1 MPSKDNQ
8 MIFKE
13 TSRSI
18 LNWLTPSIFHA
29 LIAFT
34 SFALLGIAFYMEYEM
49 GLEPCPLCML
59 QRIMFFIVG
68 VIALISY
75 LHKSKTAIKH
85 YALAITI
92 FSILGAALSIRHLY
106 LQNIPEDQLP
116 ACLPGLSYMV
126 EVFPWQEIMSAMIM
140 GTGECGDV
148 VWQFL
153 GLSIPGWTL
162 VAFAGIAIINFVI
175 FCRFRKQ

>member
-1 MPSKDNQ
+1 MPSKENK

-13 TSRSI
+13 TSQSI
-18 LNWLTPSIFHA
+18 LNKLPISTFHA

-34 SFALLGIAFYMEYEM
+34 SFALLGVAFYMEYEM

-68 VIALISY
+68 VIALISF
-75 LHKSKTAIKH
+75 LHKSRPAIKH
-85 YALAITI
+85 YALAISI
-92 FSILGAALSIRHLY
+92 FSVLGAALSIRHIY
-106 LQNIPEDQLP
+106 LQNLPEELLP

-148 VWQFL
+148 LWTFL

-162 VAFAGIAIINFVI
+162 VAFAGIAILNFVI
-175 FCRFRKQ
+175 FYNFRKT